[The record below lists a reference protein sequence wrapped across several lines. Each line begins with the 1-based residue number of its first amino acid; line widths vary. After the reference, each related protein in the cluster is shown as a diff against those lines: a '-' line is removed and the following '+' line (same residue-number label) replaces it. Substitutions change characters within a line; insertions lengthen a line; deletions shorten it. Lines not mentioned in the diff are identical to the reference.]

1 MAKQKKQIQSQRK
14 TQNDDALFEALG
26 RSKKR
31 KKRKVL
37 ITVISIVAAVA
48 VVLFAGV
55 SILQQQVRSQFG
67 SQAEVLAATVTTG
80 TISTTVSGSGSLTD
94 TDMLT
99 VTVPSGVEI
108 TEILVQ
114 RNDSVSEGDVLAMV
128 DMSSVTSAMASL
140 QTQIESLDKQ
150 IAQAETDYVDESI
163 LAGVSGTVKYIFADN
178 GSKVLD
184 TMYEYGSLALIA
196 LDEYMSV
203 DIQTRLLERGD
214 KVRVW
219 LADSTKVDGT
229 VESVRDGIATVVFP
243 GEGVNYNDTVTVYN
257 DIGDKIS
264 SGQAYLH
271 NALRVSGYAGTVSQ
285 IHVSAG
291 DTVTADTLLFTLE
304 ETSYSANYETLL
316 RSRREKEETL
326 LELMAIQK
334 DGAILASS
342 SGSIY
347 SVDHTDG
354 SASVVTISKDES
366 MTVTISVD
374 ESNILSLE
382 LGQEVDVY
390 VTSVSEEA
398 FAGTLTEINRT
409 SSSSGTYSAVI
420 TLDKEDGMLSGMT
433 ASVSVRIEGVEN
445 ALLIPVDALQQ
456 TSTSTYV
463 YTTYDES
470 TQQYGGKV
478 EVEIGLQNSSYVE
491 IVSGLSEGDTVY
503 YTEKSSVNN
512 MFGGMGDF
520 GGMGGMGS
528 GGGEMPDI
536 SGSAG
541 S

>member
-1 MAKQKKQIQSQRK
+1 MAKQKKQTQIQRQK
-14 TQNDDALFEALG
+14 QNDDALFEALG
-26 RSKKR
+26 RSR
-31 KKRKVL
+31 QRRKRKVL
-37 ITVISIVAAVA
+37 ITVVSIVAAVA

-55 SILQQQVRSQFG
+55 SILQRTVRNQFG

-94 TDMLT
+94 TDMLN

-114 RNDSVSEGDVLAMV
+114 RNDTVAEGDVLAMV
-128 DMSSVTSAMASL
+128 DMSTVTSAMASL
-140 QTQIESLDKQ
+140 QTQIESLDRQ
-150 IAQAETDYVDESI
+150 LAQAEADQVDETI
-163 LAGVSGTVKYIFADN
+163 LAGVSGTVKYIFADT

-184 TMYEYGSLALIA
+184 TMYDYGALALIA

-203 DIQTRLLERGD
+203 DIQTRLLSRGD
-214 KVRVW
+214 EVRIW
-219 LADSTKVDGT
+219 LADSTKIDGT
-229 VESVRDGIATVVFP
+229 VEQVRDGIATVVFH
-243 GEGVNYNDTVTVYN
+243 GEGVNYGQTVTVYN
-257 DIGDKIS
+257 SIGDKIGE
-264 SGQAYLH
+264 GQTYLH
-271 NALRVSGYAGTVSQ
+271 SALKVSGYAGTISQ

-291 DTVTADTLLFTLE
+291 DQVTADTLLFTLE

-316 RSRREKEETL
+316 RSRAEKEEAL

-334 DGAILASS
+334 NGAILATAD
-342 SGSIY
+342 GSIY
-347 SVDHTDG
+347 SVDYTDG
-354 SASVVTISKDES
+354 GTSVATISKDES

-374 ESNILSLE
+374 ESDILSLE

-390 VTSVSEEA
+390 VTSVSDEA
-398 FAGTLTEINRT
+398 FTGELTQINRT
-409 SSSSGTYSAVI
+409 SSTSGTYSAVI
-420 TLDKEDGMLSGMT
+420 TLDKEEGMLSGMT
-433 ASVSVRIEGVEN
+433 ASISVKIEGVEN